1 MSTSRKYKALIRSR
15 DCVINFVERMD
26 HFLKTTQEFDEQAV
40 KIRLEKLD
48 QKYQEFEDLQSDI
61 EGMEDNEESL
71 LDYQQSRA
79 DFEDK
84 YFEVRAGLA
93 RKLTTEHATPN
104 TATTH
109 TNNVPHVHASVRLP
123 QINLP
128 EFDGNFQ
135 NWLPFHDTY
144 VALIDSSVELT
155 DIQKFH
161 YLRASLKGDALKM
174 IDSYAM
180 SEANYRVAW
189 DSLVD
194 RFSNKYLLK
203 KRHLN
208 ALFEY
213 PRIRRESATGLHE
226 LIDCFERNT
235 KILDQLGEK
244 TNVWGAM
251 LVHLMVSKLDEVIQK
266 RWEEN
271 VTPDREP
278 SYASLVEFLKRQ
290 TRVLDAVSV
299 DQQMFSTSSSS
310 SSGSKFR
317 PTKVSV
323 NSATENSLP
332 SCFACS
338 EKHWIT
344 RCPTFASLP
353 VDKRLQLTN
362 SKRLCSNC
370 LGRNHLARDCPSKFR
385 CKTCS
390 KKHHSLLHPGFP
402 GSGSSSA
409 PIPTPVNDNG
419 NTSAPSISGG
429 ASNSGQLVSSS
440 VASVSTNMA
449 MGQPR
454 SHSFLLTVLLNVKDV
469 WGRAHHARALLDS
482 GSQVNLMSENLCKL
496 LQLSRRD
503 RKVEITGIGRS
514 RSRTAFEV
522 STTVSSRVQ
531 NFSTSLDF
539 LVLGQVTDDQPS
551 VSLPQTQRKIP
562 PDMVL
567 ADPEFNISGP
577 IDLVLGAQYFY
588 DFHVRDGGRLQI
600 RKVDDT
606 LPVFVNTVF
615 GWVAAG
621 EAKRMDES
629 TRVSCHVAKVESLD
643 KAIEKFWT
651 VEELTIKTPRS
662 QEEEDCETH
671 FVNTFTRD
679 DTGRYIVRYPKRM
692 NFSSMVGESKQT
704 ALRRFLQTEKR
715 LERDPNLRSQ
725 YVDFMKEYIKLGH
738 MKYIGEADDSRLDK
752 DKTVCYLPH
761 HPVFKESS
769 STTKVRVVFDGSAKT
784 STNHSLNEAL
794 LTGPTIQDEL
804 LDLMLRFRKHLIALV
819 ADVTKMYRQILIH
832 VDDIPLQRILWRCDP
847 SEPIQVYEL
856 LTVTYGLSPSSFL
869 ATRVLK
875 QLALD
880 SAQKYELA
888 ARTVQE
894 DFYMDDFLSGANTV
908 EEAIKLQK
916 EVQSLLAEGG
926 LELRKWSS
934 NCPEVLENL
943 PIGALGGETMLH
955 FEADQKIKTLGVGW
969 ETGSDQ
975 LCIEVQPSTNEGIW
989 TKRKIFSAIAK
1000 LYDPL
1005 GLVSPV
1011 VAWAKIKMQQ
1021 LWLSTFDWDDPISD
1035 DIARKWEEFAAQLT
1049 LLKGYKVPRF
1059 VFLADSISTQFHIFT
1074 DASEVGYGACLYTR
1088 STGKEGQIKT
1098 ELVAAKSRVA
1108 PLKRLSLPR
1117 LELCAA
1123 LLGAKL
1129 YAKVSAA
1136 LRMEGIP
1143 CWFWSDSTVTLHWIQ
1158 APPNTWQTFV
1168 GNRTSEIQQLTHG
1181 HSWNHV
1187 KGTENPADHVSR
1199 GMLPQEFVSNTI
1211 WRHGPSWL
1219 AKSDEYW
1226 PKHITGTPPEDL
1238 LERRKTVLVIHQ
1250 PQEHSFLFYRYS
1262 SFWRLVRIIALVLRF
1277 LNRCRRKPNPYPH
1290 QLASVGEL
1298 EHAKETLT
1306 KIAQQEM
1313 FTGEFKELVKTRS
1326 VSNKSSLRLLGP
1338 FLDEKGIIR
1347 LGGRLEHS
1355 SENYQTKH
1363 PMILP
1368 KIHPLTRL
1376 ITKHYHELCMHSGPR
1391 MTLATMRQE
1400 FWPVNGKAIV
1410 NLVCRKCPQCFRQ
1423 NPVPVTQPVGQLPQP
1438 RTAPCRAFTVV
1449 GVDYCGPMYTKP
1461 AHRRAAPRKAYI
1473 AVFVCFAS
1481 KAVHLELVCDLSTEA
1496 FIAALRRFIAHHGM
1510 PTEIHSDNGTNFQG
1524 ANNTLAELYR
1534 LFKNKRTRE
1543 AIVSECSKHRIQWH
1557 FIPPRAPSF
1566 GGLWEAAVKSAKTS
1580 LVKTLGNTQLS
1591 FQEYATVLAQIE
1603 ANMNSRPLTSLSSD
1617 PTELDVLTPGHFLIG
1632 SPLISLPDPDYTH
1645 VPTNRLNHYQQLQ
1658 KLIQQHWDRWRR
1670 EYLTELNHQRE
1681 KSSLSMDI
1689 RVGQTVLVQ
1698 EDGKSSVSWPLARIE
1713 QIHPGAD
1720 GVVRVAT
1727 LRTASGTY
1735 KRPISRF
1742 FPLPYDNEP
1751 NDTLGTQI
1759 AKKGED

>member
-1 MSTSRKYKALIRSR
+1 
-15 DCVINFVERMD
+15 
-26 HFLKTTQEFDEQAV
+26 
-40 KIRLEKLD
+40 
-48 QKYQEFEDLQSDI
+48 
-61 EGMEDNEESL
+61 
-71 LDYQQSRA
+71 
-79 DFEDK
+79 
-84 YFEVRAGLA
+84 
-93 RKLTTEHATPN
+93 
-104 TATTH
+104 
-109 TNNVPHVHASVRLP
+109 
-123 QINLP
+123 
-128 EFDGNFQ
+128 
-135 NWLPFHDTY
+135 
-144 VALIDSSVELT
+144 
-155 DIQKFH
+155 
-161 YLRASLKGDALKM
+161 
-174 IDSYAM
+174 M

-213 PRIRRESATGLHE
+213 PRIKRESATGLHK

-235 KILDQLGEK
+235 KILDQLGKK

-370 LGRNHLARDCPSKFR
+370 LGRNHLARDCASKFR

-409 PIPTPVNDNG
+409 PIPTAANDNG

-454 SHSFLLTVLLNVKDV
+454 SHSFLLTVMLNVKDV

-503 RKVEITGIGRS
+503 KKVEITGIGRS

-522 STTVSSRVQ
+522 STTVPSRVQ

-567 ADPEFNISGP
+567 VDPEFNISGP

-832 VDDIPLQRILWRCDP
+832 LDDIPLQRILWRCDP

-888 ARTVQE
+888 ARIVQE

-916 EVQSLLAEGG
+916 EVRSLLAEGG

-934 NCPEVLENL
+934 NSPEVLENL

-955 FEADQKIKTLGVGW
+955 FEK
-969 ETGSDQ
+969 
-975 LCIEVQPSTNEGIW
+975 
-989 TKRKIFSAIAK
+989 
-1000 LYDPL
+1000 
-1005 GLVSPV
+1005 
-1011 VAWAKIKMQQ
+1011 
-1021 LWLSTFDWDDPISD
+1021 
-1035 DIARKWEEFAAQLT
+1035 
-1049 LLKGYKVPRF
+1049 
-1059 VFLADSISTQFHIFT
+1059 
-1074 DASEVGYGACLYTR
+1074 
-1088 STGKEGQIKT
+1088 
-1098 ELVAAKSRVA
+1098 
-1108 PLKRLSLPR
+1108 
-1117 LELCAA
+1117 
-1123 LLGAKL
+1123 
-1129 YAKVSAA
+1129 
-1136 LRMEGIP
+1136 
-1143 CWFWSDSTVTLHWIQ
+1143 
-1158 APPNTWQTFV
+1158 
-1168 GNRTSEIQQLTHG
+1168 
-1181 HSWNHV
+1181 
-1187 KGTENPADHVSR
+1187 
-1199 GMLPQEFVSNTI
+1199 
-1211 WRHGPSWL
+1211 
-1219 AKSDEYW
+1219 
-1226 PKHITGTPPEDL
+1226 
-1238 LERRKTVLVIHQ
+1238 
-1250 PQEHSFLFYRYS
+1250 
-1262 SFWRLVRIIALVLRF
+1262 
-1277 LNRCRRKPNPYPH
+1277 
-1290 QLASVGEL
+1290 
-1298 EHAKETLT
+1298 
-1306 KIAQQEM
+1306 
-1313 FTGEFKELVKTRS
+1313 
-1326 VSNKSSLRLLGP
+1326 
-1338 FLDEKGIIR
+1338 
-1347 LGGRLEHS
+1347 
-1355 SENYQTKH
+1355 
-1363 PMILP
+1363 
-1368 KIHPLTRL
+1368 
-1376 ITKHYHELCMHSGPR
+1376 
-1391 MTLATMRQE
+1391 
-1400 FWPVNGKAIV
+1400 
-1410 NLVCRKCPQCFRQ
+1410 
-1423 NPVPVTQPVGQLPQP
+1423 
-1438 RTAPCRAFTVV
+1438 
-1449 GVDYCGPMYTKP
+1449 
-1461 AHRRAAPRKAYI
+1461 
-1473 AVFVCFAS
+1473 
-1481 KAVHLELVCDLSTEA
+1481 
-1496 FIAALRRFIAHHGM
+1496 
-1510 PTEIHSDNGTNFQG
+1510 
-1524 ANNTLAELYR
+1524 
-1534 LFKNKRTRE
+1534 
-1543 AIVSECSKHRIQWH
+1543 
-1557 FIPPRAPSF
+1557 
-1566 GGLWEAAVKSAKTS
+1566 
-1580 LVKTLGNTQLS
+1580 
-1591 FQEYATVLAQIE
+1591 
-1603 ANMNSRPLTSLSSD
+1603 
-1617 PTELDVLTPGHFLIG
+1617 
-1632 SPLISLPDPDYTH
+1632 
-1645 VPTNRLNHYQQLQ
+1645 
-1658 KLIQQHWDRWRR
+1658 
-1670 EYLTELNHQRE
+1670 
-1681 KSSLSMDI
+1681 
-1689 RVGQTVLVQ
+1689 
-1698 EDGKSSVSWPLARIE
+1698 
-1713 QIHPGAD
+1713 
-1720 GVVRVAT
+1720 
-1727 LRTASGTY
+1727 
-1735 KRPISRF
+1735 
-1742 FPLPYDNEP
+1742 
-1751 NDTLGTQI
+1751 
-1759 AKKGED
+1759 